1 MSKTIS
7 TGYTDTVATPK
18 TLSRVDLSYAAD
30 FRVRQDEP
38 GEAILVNLTSP
49 IDRTETIR
57 YGYSEIKDV
66 YKNTSIDA
74 SVMAPSKKGVQILAQ
89 VNDTF
94 SLTDSAD
101 PTYRVDLPVSAHIIV
116 KIPACEYI
124 TPAMVETL
132 VARAAASLYDTGA
145 TTTTKISQLLKGSL
159 VPTGL

>member
-18 TLSRVDLSYAAD
+18 TLNRADLSYAAD

-74 SVMAPSKKGVQILAQ
+74 SVMAPSKKGVQVLAQ

-94 SLTDSAD
+94 SLTDSVD